1 MWLMFSPYSARR
13 RCILLPNASLLMWK
27 NIGEKTHLERSGKG
41 GHPSAGNPGYSSV
54 PWCGLRQTRIPA
66 VKTYQN
72 CLCGCAEVATKRPSP
87 GNWSN
92 GISTGITLCS
102 LPGHSWASSINRS
115 TAGDVHVRGRAC
127 PSRLPD
133 GLSIRCIWYHLSLM
147 AHLHAEGPM
156 QAPAQQP
163 NENFLWTGSASAHK
177 PKPKNGQSKPET
189 NSGHAAFCS
198 CEVCPFVCRS

>member
-1 MWLMFSPYSARR
+1 
-13 RCILLPNASLLMWK
+13 
-27 NIGEKTHLERSGKG
+27 
-41 GHPSAGNPGYSSV
+41 
-54 PWCGLRQTRIPA
+54 LRQTRIPA

-127 PSRLPD
+127 PVVCPTD
-133 GLSIRCIWYHLSLM
+133 
-147 AHLHAEGPM
+147 
-156 QAPAQQP
+156 
-163 NENFLWTGSASAHK
+163 SAS
-177 PKPKNGQSKPET
+177 GV
-189 NSGHAAFCS
+189 SGII
-198 CEVCPFVCRS
+198 